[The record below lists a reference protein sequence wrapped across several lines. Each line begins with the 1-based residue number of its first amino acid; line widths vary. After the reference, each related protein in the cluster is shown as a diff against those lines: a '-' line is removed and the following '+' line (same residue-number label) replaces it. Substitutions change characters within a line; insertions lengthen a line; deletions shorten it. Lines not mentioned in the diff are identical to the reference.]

1 MSARRVRG
9 DPPRPGVTERPPA
22 ARTRPSPG
30 AGHLRSVLASRSA
43 ALLSL
48 LLNTFANAGV
58 GQEPPRIPLV
68 SGLVLGS
75 VLHSPIGEREDVI
88 EIRSADPAGVHYAW
102 HERTISA
109 DGDTTDGFRKRFVS
123 AGDLAGAPR
132 FDDVFG
138 RDEQVRAG
146 FTALTLSSAV
156 YAQLDRAG
164 SAPFSLMVVP
174 REARTRA
181 LSGTALDALFS
192 AGRVRY
198 KGTLTKLSPGA
209 EPFPLLVNGVRS
221 EVPALRVKGSFA
233 SGLRRTEWDLWVLAD
248 SAHPLILKSVLE
260 GDVFQ
265 MVRADLPDRSARERG
280 ALMDG
285 RLIEAELVK
294 RCRLELPGVYF
305 AFGTAAIDPISDR
318 ALAELA
324 KGLAGHPDWKVTV
337 EGHTDSVG
345 TDAANQTLSTR
356 RAEAVRARLAQRHG
370 VSTRGWGAVGYGAT
384 RPRES
389 NATIEGR
396 ARNRRVELVRDCS

>member
-1 MSARRVRG
+1 MIS
-9 DPPRPGVTERPPA
+9 
-22 ARTRPSPG
+22 
-30 AGHLRSVLASRSA
+30 SRSGARA
-43 ALLSL
+43 ALLL
-48 LLNTFANAGV
+48 AVMV
-58 GQEPPRIPLV
+58 GPALAQEPPRIPLV
-68 SGLVLGS
+68 TGLVLGS
-75 VLHSPIGEREDVI
+75 ALHSPLGEREDVI

-102 HERTISA
+102 HERLVSA
-109 DGDTTDGFRKRFVS
+109 EGDTTDGFRKRFVS

-138 RDEQVRAG
+138 RDEQIRAG
-146 FTALTLSSAV
+146 FSALTLSSAV
-156 YAQLDRAG
+156 YGQLHRDG
-164 SAPFSLMVVP
+164 SAPFSLMVIP

-181 LSGTALDALFS
+181 LPGTALDALFS
-192 AGRVRY
+192 AERVRY
-198 KGTLTKLSPGA
+198 KGNLARVSPGP
-209 EPFPLLVNGVRS
+209 EPFPLLVNGVRA
-221 EVPALRVKGSFA
+221 ELPALRVKGTFA

-265 MVRADLPDRSARERG
+265 MVRADLPDSSVKKRG
-280 ALMDG
+280 PAIEG
-285 RLIEAELVK
+285 RLLEAELVK

-345 TDAANQTLSTR
+345 TDAANQALSTR
-356 RAEAVRARLAQRHG
+356 RAESVRARLAERHG
-370 VSTRGWGAVGYGAT
+370 VNTRGWGAAGYGAT
-384 RPRES
+384 RPREP